1 MKFIP
6 AYYLAGTFIAVSLLS
21 CTEKKAEVAAVNADV
36 NVVAVGQ
43 KTVPVFSEYVGE
55 TFGQEDIQIQ
65 SRVDGWIT
73 GIHFKEGDMVQK
85 GQLLYTVDDLPIK
98 NKIDQAQAKLA
109 EANTGKVR
117 NKSELDR
124 VEPLTA
130 MHALSQRDL
139 DAAKA
144 GYQASIS
151 QVDAAEAALR
161 NAKIELEYTHITSPI
176 TGVIGI
182 SKVLVGDYIGKLNT
196 GAPLNIVS
204 SIGTIRVR
212 FSISEDEYL
221 KFAKAKTNTDHKIL
235 QNQIPVQLVLSDGS
249 VYPETGTISLS
260 NRQIDPATGSLLIQ
274 AVFPN
279 AQNLLR
285 PGQYA
290 KIRLQTDVYKDA
302 ILVPQQAVNQIQ
314 NIYQVFVVND
324 SNMIRPAVIKVGKR
338 VGSNWIVQEGLQ
350 MGTKVAIIGNAVVN
364 NPKVAIKP
372 SMITWNYDSTSIQ

>member
-1 MKFIP
+1 MKFFP
-6 AYYLAGTFIAVSLLS
+6 AFVFAGSFTSLLFLS
-21 CTEKKAEVAAVNADV
+21 CKEKKAEVMVVSPEVNIV
-36 NVVAVGQ
+36 SVGQ

-55 TFGQEDIQIQ
+55 IFGQEDIQIQ

-73 GIHFKEGDMVQK
+73 SIHFKEGDLVKK
-85 GQLLYTVDDLPIK
+85 GQLLYTVDDLPVK
-98 NKIDQAQAKLA
+98 NRIDQAQAKLA
-109 EANTGKVR
+109 ESVTNRVK

-144 GYQASIS
+144 AYQASIS
-151 QVDAAEAALR
+151 QVEAAEAALR

-182 SKVLVGDYIGKLNT
+182 SKVLVGDYIGKFSISPLNT
-196 GAPLNIVS
+196 VS
-204 SIGTIRVR
+204 SIGTMRVR

-221 KFAKAKTNTDHKIL
+221 KFAKAKSNTDHKIL
-235 QNQIPVQLVLSDGS
+235 QNQLAVQLVLSDGT

-279 AQNLLR
+279 PQNLLR

-290 KIRLQTDVYKDA
+290 KIRLQTDLYKDA

-324 SNMIRPAVIKVGKR
+324 SNMVRPTVIKIGKR
-338 VGSNWIVQEGLQ
+338 VGSNWIVEGGLP
-350 MGTKVAIIGNAVVN
+350 MGAKIAIIGSAVVN
-364 NPKVAIKP
+364 PTVAIKP
-372 SMITWNYDSTSIQ
+372 TLISWNYDSTTNQ

>member
-1 MKFIP
+1 MKYIP
-6 AYYLAGTFIAVSLLS
+6 AYFLAGTFIAFSLLS
-21 CTEKKAEVAAVNADV
+21 CKEKKAEEAAVSPDV

-73 GIHFKEGDMVQK
+73 GIHFKEGDLVQK

-144 GYQASIS
+144 AYQASIS

-161 NAKIELEYTHITSPI
+161 NAKIELEYTHISSPI

-196 GAPLNIVS
+196 GAPLNTVS
-204 SIGTIRVR
+204 SIGTMRVR

-249 VYPETGTISLS
+249 VYSETGTISLS
-260 NRQIDPATGSLLIQ
+260 NRQIDPSTGSLLIQ
-274 AVFPN
+274 AIFPN

-290 KIRLQTDVYKDA
+290 KIRLQTDMYKDA
-302 ILVPQQAVNQIQ
+302 IMVPQQAVNQIQ
-314 NIYQVFVVND
+314 NIFQVFVVND
-324 SNMIRPAVIKVGKR
+324 SNMVKPTVIKIGKR
-338 VGSNWIVQEGLQ
+338 VGSNWIVDGGLQ
-350 MGTKVAIIGNAVVN
+350 MGAKVAIVGSAVV

-372 SMITWNYDSTSIQ
+372 TLISWNYDSTSIQ